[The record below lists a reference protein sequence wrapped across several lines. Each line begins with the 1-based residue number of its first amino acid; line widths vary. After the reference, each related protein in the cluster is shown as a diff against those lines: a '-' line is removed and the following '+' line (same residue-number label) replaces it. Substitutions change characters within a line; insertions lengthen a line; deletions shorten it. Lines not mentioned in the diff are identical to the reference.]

1 MTLSRYQSY
10 QRSGQMGLLDL
21 PDEMLAVIFT
31 KELRRQDLIGTML
44 ACKRFNTIIQ
54 NTDEALHFAADEY
67 AAATGFAIVT
77 ESNSTWI
84 GQDGKVHLLTDVG
97 ELSYPTYRR
106 ALEVIHR
113 ARLEQLA
120 QSVTYTHSLVVA
132 ERKTLARESAAVLF
146 YTLLIPLMLVLT
158 PLHMDSI
165 ITFSWAGV
173 ISPFWAFWLLT
184 IPALYRLLLKPR
196 RRSDMDSI
204 LFLVAMLVY
213 LALTVLVVPFTVM
226 LAVKLDSPSVLPWV
240 NVFIPLN
247 ILFCAGLAFVLI
259 ASCKSGS
266 GLKLFVVTYAI
277 PSLSLLLTQS
287 LVWPRLLDGLNTGF
301 YVVNFIP
308 MYMLWAWQIVGAG
321 VFAVRVVKSQDQRCL
336 FFVAVPCLALLLLL
350 TVRDCCSVVWTRQFQ
365 LLLFWSYWK

>member
-1 MTLSRYQSY
+1 MDANAVSQSAECMLIKLS
-10 QRSGQMGLLDL
+10 
-21 PDEMLAVIFT
+21 V
-31 KELRRQDLIGTML
+31 
-44 ACKRFNTIIQ
+44 C
-54 NTDEALHFAADEY
+54 
-67 AAATGFAIVT
+67 
-77 ESNSTWI
+77 
-84 GQDGKVHLLTDVG
+84 
-97 ELSYPTYRR
+97 
-106 ALEVIHR
+106 
-113 ARLEQLA
+113 
-120 QSVTYTHSLVVA
+120 VV
-132 ERKTLARESAAVLF
+132 
-146 YTLLIPLMLVLT
+146 
-158 PLHMDSI
+158 
-165 ITFSWAGV
+165 FS
-173 ISPFWAFWLLT
+173 
-184 IPALYRLLLKPR
+184 
-196 RRSDMDSI
+196 SI